1 MGFCH
6 LLRVPCNVRCLPDQR
21 ALQPHLRVGFCRL
34 LRTACDVHC
43 FYSLINFNN
52 MVHIYMY
59 TRYFN
64 ITGTDGAVDFLV
76 QTMFHILSAVRLNF
90 WVEDNIRREECIVY
104 V

>member
-1 MGFCH
+1 MSAAY
-6 LLRVPCNVRCLPDQR
+6 LIDQR
-21 ALQPHLRVGFCRL
+21 ALHLRVGFCHL

-64 ITGTDGAVDFLV
+64 ITGTDGAVAFLV
-76 QTMFHILSAVRLNF
+76 QAMFHIISADRVNF
-90 WVEDNIRREECIVY
+90 WVEDNIRREECIVL
-104 V
+104 

>member
-1 MGFCH
+1 
-6 LLRVPCNVRCLPDQR
+6 
-21 ALQPHLRVGFCRL
+21 
-34 LRTACDVHC
+34 
-43 FYSLINFNN
+43 

-76 QTMFHILSAVRLNF
+76 QAMFHIISADRVNF
-90 WVEDNIRREECIVY
+90 WVEDNNKEGGMYSAYKDRGSMY